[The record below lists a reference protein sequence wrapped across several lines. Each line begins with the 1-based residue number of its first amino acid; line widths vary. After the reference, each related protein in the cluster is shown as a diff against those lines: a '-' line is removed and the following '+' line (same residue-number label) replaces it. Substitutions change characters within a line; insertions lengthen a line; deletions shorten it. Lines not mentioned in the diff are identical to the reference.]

1 MSEADHPSDRERLPP
16 VRLAP
21 PVVEPALARRIRV
34 VGLDVDGTLT
44 DGGVYL
50 GSGIDHAGR
59 SIPFEFKRYDIQDGL
74 GVALLRQSG
83 IKVAI
88 VTGRESES
96 VAQRAR
102 ELQVDAVAQD
112 GSARKL
118 AAWRRVLL
126 ELECED
132 HEAAFIGDDLP
143 DLPILQRV
151 ALPVAVGNAVPEVR
165 RTSRWHLARGG
176 GHGAVR
182 EFAEGLLDARD
193 GWHDAVAQY
202 VASRTAEPT

>member
-1 MSEADHPSDRERLPP
+1 MSRDGSPTQLPP
-16 VRLAP
+16 VRLAA
-21 PVVEPALARRIRV
+21 PVVDPALARRIRL

-50 GSGIDHAGR
+50 GAGVDAGR
-59 SIPFEFKRYDIQDGL
+59 VVPFEFKRYDIQDGM
-74 GVALLRQSG
+74 GVTLLRQAG

-88 VTGRESES
+88 VTGRESVS

-112 GSARKL
+112 ATARKL
-118 AAWRRVLL
+118 AAWRAVLA
-126 ELECED
+126 ELGCD
-132 HEAAFIGDDLP
+132 DSEAAFIGDDLP
-143 DLPILQRV
+143 DLPILRQV
-151 ALPVAVGNAVPEVR
+151 ALPVAVGNAVPEVQR
-165 RTSRWHLARGG
+165 ASRWQLQRGG

-193 GWHDAVAQY
+193 EWHDAVEQY
-202 VASRTAEPT
+202 VRSRSEVAS